1 MRLHQNHC
9 SCRFC
14 ALAYA
19 WPYIRLEHQE
29 KTSRIESIGSSPYYS
44 AFQPRRR
51 NVRQLLISSPN
62 HKDPCHNFQVNVDER
77 KQSIVRDGADKVDE
91 IVYHTDYHG
100 VTTHPNPTPKHPT
113 P

>member
-1 MRLHQNHC
+1 MDATAPEPLLVPLLCTR
-9 SCRFC
+9 
-14 ALAYA
+14 
-19 WPYIRLEHQE
+19 IRLAVPELLFTKLRHSSALRGARTGVLVRNIGDSVEQDFSQCGNIHQTPS
-29 KTSRIESIGSSPYYS
+29 KS
-44 AFQPRRR
+44 
-51 NVRQLLISSPN
+51 
-62 HKDPCHNFQVNVDER
+62 VNVDER